1 MIANSKIC
9 VLTLSVALAITAL
22 TGCGKKKY
30 ENPIGKDTQQPDKVL
45 FDKAIADIERGRYEV
60 ARLTLNTLINTY
72 DTSEYLAKAKLAIAD
87 SWMRES
93 GSHGLAQAE
102 AEYKDFILF
111 YPTMEESAEAQEK
124 VCNIHMRQMEKPD
137 RDSKHAYRAEEECRQ
152 LLVQWPNSKFAPR
165 VQQRLRDIQEVEA
178 EGEMRTA
185 RFYVQK
191 GSNPAAANRLQ
202 GIADQ
207 FPLYSAADEALFLL
221 GGSYEKMGPR
231 FKPQSVRSY
240 QRLVKDYP
248 LSSYV
253 DPAKK
258 KLSDMEAE
266 VPEADPVAVAR
277 MKYEAENRTK
287 TSMMHDFWSIFSKN
301 PDMTMAAKSGS
312 PAMATLRP
320 SIPVSV
326 PVPAG
331 VAPGT
336 PGAPGGVSDV
346 GGTVITG
353 KSDLDTKPDARQSV
367 QNQAAG
373 SGSAPAEAAAKPEA
387 PPAEAPKPEA
397 AADNGLNNPATQQA
411 LPSNR
416 QPAPAAATKGK
427 KAKTP
432 KPPKGATK

>member
-1 MIANSKIC
+1 MIAKSKFC
-9 VLTLSVALAITAL
+9 VLAL
-22 TGCGKKKY
+22 TVAMAMTSLSGCRKKKY

-45 FDKAIADIERGRYEV
+45 FDKAVGDIERGRYEV

-72 DTSEYLAKAKLAIAD
+72 DTSEFLAKAKLAIAD

-124 VCNIHMRQMEKPD
+124 VCTIHLRQMEKPD
-137 RDSKHAYRAEEECRQ
+137 RDNKHAYRAEEECRQ

-165 VQQRLRDIQEVEA
+165 VQQLLRSIQEVEA
-178 EGEMRTA
+178 EGEMRAA
-185 RFYVQK
+185 RFYFQK

-207 FPLYSAADEALFLL
+207 FPLYSAADEALYLL
-221 GGSYEKMGPR
+221 GGSYDKMGMR
-231 FKPQSVRSY
+231 FKPQSVKSY

-248 LSSYV
+248 LSSFV

-258 KLSDMEAE
+258 RLKEMEAE

-277 MKYEAENRTK
+277 MKYEQENKTK
-287 TSMMHDFWSIFSKN
+287 SGMMHDVWSIFSKA
-301 PDMTMAAKSGS
+301 PDMTMSAKSGTPS
-312 PAMATLRP
+312 MASARP

-331 VAPGT
+331 AI
-336 PGAPGGVSDV
+336 GGVSDV
-346 GGTVITG
+346 GGTVLTG
-353 KSDLDTKPDARQSV
+353 PSALDANPDARQSV
-367 QNQAAG
+367 QNQAA
-373 SGSAPAEAAAKPEA
+373 AAKEEAAKT
-387 PPAEAPKPEA
+387 EA
-397 AADNGLNNPATQQA
+397 AGPLNTDAQQKA

-416 QPAPAAATKGK
+416 QPVAPVKGK
-427 KAKTP
+427 KVKTP
-432 KPPKGATK
+432 KPPKSGGK

>member
-1 MIANSKIC
+1 MMSKSKIC
-9 VLTLSVALAITAL
+9 VLTLTVVVAMMSLS
-22 TGCGKKKY
+22 GCRKKKY

-45 FDKAIADIERGRYEV
+45 FDKAVADIERGRYEV

-72 DTSEYLAKAKLAIAD
+72 DTSEFLAKAKLAIAD

-124 VCNIHMRQMEKPD
+124 VCTIHLRQMEKPD
-137 RDSKHAYRAEEECRQ
+137 RDNKHAFRAEEECRQ

-165 VQQRLRDIQEVEA
+165 VQQLLRSIQEVEA

-221 GGSYEKMGPR
+221 GGSYDKMGTR
-231 FKPQSVRSY
+231 FKPQSVKSY

-248 LSSYV
+248 LSSWV

-258 KLSDMEAE
+258 RLKEMEADL
-266 VPEADPVAVAR
+266 PEADPVAVAR

-287 TSMMHDFWSIFSKN
+287 TGMMHDVLSIFSKA

-312 PAMATLRP
+312 PSMASARP
-320 SIPVSV
+320 TIPVSV

-331 VAPGT
+331 A
-336 PGAPGGVSDV
+336 AGGVSDV

-353 KSDLDTKPDARQSV
+353 TSDLDRKPDARQSV
-367 QNQAAG
+367 ENQAA
-373 SGSAPAEAAAKPEA
+373 AAAAAAAAAEAAKT
-387 PPAEAPKPEA
+387 EA
-397 AADNGLNNPATQQA
+397 APAAGPLVTDAAQQS

-416 QPAPAAATKGK
+416 QPVPVVKGK
-427 KAKTP
+427 KGKAP
-432 KPPKGATK
+432 KPPKSGSK

>member
-1 MIANSKIC
+1 MIAKSKFFL
-9 VLTLSVALAITAL
+9 VTLTVAVAMTSL
-22 TGCGKKKY
+22 TGCFRKKKY

-45 FDKAIADIERGRYEV
+45 FDKAVGDIERGRYEV

-72 DTSEYLAKAKLAIAD
+72 DTSEFLAKAKLAIAD

-111 YPTMEESAEAQEK
+111 YPAMEESAEAQEK
-124 VCNIHMRQMEKPD
+124 VCTIHLRQMEKPD
-137 RDSKHAYRAEEECRQ
+137 RDIKHAYRAEEECRQ

-165 VQQRLRDIQEVEA
+165 VQQLLRNIQEVEA

-221 GGSYEKMGPR
+221 GGSYDKMGVR
-231 FKPQSVRSY
+231 FKPQSVKSY

-248 LSSYV
+248 LSSFI

-258 KLSDMEAE
+258 RLKEMEAD
-266 VPEADPVAVAR
+266 VPEADPVSVAR
-277 MKYEAENRTK
+277 MKYERENRTK
-287 TSMMHDFWSIFSKN
+287 TGMMHDFWSVFSKS
-301 PDMTMAAKSGS
+301 PDMTMAAKSGTPS
-312 PAMATLRP
+312 MALARP
-320 SIPVSV
+320 TIPVSV

-331 VAPGT
+331 A
-336 PGAPGGVSDV
+336 AGGVSDV

-353 KSDLDTKPDARQSV
+353 TSDLDTKPDARQSV
-367 QNQAAG
+367 QNQAA
-373 SGSAPAEAAAKPEA
+373 AAATEAAKPEVV
-387 PPAEAPKPEA
+387 PAATGPLATDA
-397 AADNGLNNPATQQA
+397 AQQS

-416 QPAPAAATKGK
+416 QPVPAVKGK
-427 KAKTP
+427 KVKTP
-432 KPPKGATK
+432 KPPKSAGK

>member
-1 MIANSKIC
+1 MIAKTKIG
-9 VLTLSVALAITAL
+9 VWMLAVAMAMTSLS
-22 TGCGKKKY
+22 GCRKKKY

-45 FDKAIADIERGRYEV
+45 FDKAVADIERGRYEV
-60 ARLTLNTLINTY
+60 ARLTLNALINTY

-111 YPTMEESAEAQEK
+111 YPTMEEAAEAQEK
-124 VCNIHMRQMEKPD
+124 ICAIHLKQMEKPD
-137 RDSKHAYRAEEECRQ
+137 RDNRHAYRAEEECRQ
-152 LLVQWPNSKFAPR
+152 LLVQFPNSKFAPR
-165 VQQRLRDIQEVEA
+165 VQQMLRDIQEVEA

-185 RFYVQK
+185 RFYYGK

-207 FPLYSAADEALFLL
+207 YPLYSAADEALWML
-221 GGSYEKMGPR
+221 GGAYDKMGPR

-258 KLSDMEAE
+258 RLQEMEAE

-277 MKYEAENRTK
+277 MKYEVENRTK
-287 TSMMHDFWSIFSKN
+287 TGMMSNFWGVFKKS
-301 PDMTMAAKSGS
+301 PDMSMAAKSGTPS
-312 PAMATLRP
+312 MAQQRP
-320 SIPVSV
+320 TIPVSV

-331 VAPGT
+331 V
-336 PGAPGGVSDV
+336 PGGINDL

-353 KSDLDTKPDARQSV
+353 KSDLETKPDARQSV
-367 QNQAAG
+367 QNQGAA
-373 SGSAPAEAAAKPEA
+373 ATENKQEAA
-387 PPAEAPKPEA
+387 
-397 AADNGLNNPATQQA
+397 Q
-411 LPSNR
+411 
-416 QPAPAAATKGK
+416 PAAAPTPVANPQAEQQLPTNRRGVTTTTKGK
-427 KAKTP
+427 KGKQPKQPKT
-432 KPPKGATK
+432 K